1 MKSKFDSMARRLR
14 QSHLSPDL
22 SRTFYRSFY
31 VPSVKYSLPITSM
44 NARELHAI
52 QSKMTASILN
62 ALGYNQHYPHSVA
75 FAPQHVFGVGIYDVR
90 IEQGLAQIQAIL
102 DYIGTDHK
110 VGKVILIY
118 LRQLQAEAGVSSMP
132 SDRLL
137 ACWHPQFLLT
147 RRHSSLHQK

>member
-1 MKSKFDSMARRLR
+1 MNVCKLR
-14 QSHLSPDL
+14 A
-22 SRTFYRSFY
+22 
-31 VPSVKYSLPITSM
+31 V
-44 NARELHAI
+44 

-62 ALGYNQHYPHSVA
+62 ALSYNQHYPHSVA